1 LLDRELIFNKIYMF
15 TKRKYPTSGHQ
26 KRNSSSEFK
35 PRREGSSD
43 RGNTSRPERDTRTW
57 SKSSG
62 TIPAGNRAESSDRPS
77 YGARPSRDDSKS
89 GSSFGSRSS
98 YSADRGRDNRGF
110 GGRSDRSGSSYG
122 GRSGGF
128 NRGGRSGGGRSGGG
142 RGNRFEGKKIGHE
155 KYIATSETMEQ
166 INKYVA
172 STSFDDL
179 PIDSKIKA
187 NIAVKGYTHPTE
199 IQDKTIKHIMAGK
212 DVVGLAGTGQGKTAA
227 FLIPLMQKALDNQE
241 TQVLIV
247 VPTRELATQIYEEFR
262 SLNNGTF
269 LRAETVIGGA
279 SAYRQISGLRRNPQF
294 VVGTPGRLKDLED
307 RKVLKLENFNTV
319 VLDEVDRMLDMG
331 FVDEIKALIGKL
343 RSERQS
349 LFFSATMD
357 GPAEKIA
364 RTLLHDPVT
373 IEIARTAP
381 AKSVD
386 QDIVKIGRDG
396 SKIDKL
402 IEIIEREKDQK
413 ILVFTKT
420 KREADRVSDNLYDR
434 GIKVEA
440 IHGDKSQY
448 IRNKVISKFKHDE
461 INLLIATDVAARGLD
476 IPDITLV
483 INYDEPMTY
492 EDYIH
497 RIGRT
502 GRYGKKGKALTF
514 VD

>member
-1 LLDRELIFNKIYMF
+1 MF

-26 KRNSSSEFK
+26 KRTSSSEFK

-57 SKSSG
+57 SKSTG
-62 TIPAGNRAESSDRPS
+62 NIPAGNRSEGSDRPS
-77 YGARPSRDDSKS
+77 YAARPSRDDSRS

-98 YSADRGRDNRGF
+98 YSADRGSRGSSSSSY
-110 GGRSDRSGSSYG
+110 GNRSGGSRYGGSNDRG

-128 NRGGRSGGGRSGGG
+128 NRGRSGGGRSGGG

-155 KYIATSETMEQ
+155 KYIAKSETMEQ
-166 INKYVA
+166 INHYVP
-172 STSFDDL
+172 STSFDAL
-179 PIDSKIKA
+179 PIDSKIKI
-187 NIAVKGYTHPTE
+187 NIAEKGYTHPTE

-241 TQVLIV
+241 TQVLII

-262 SLNNGTF
+262 TLNNGTF

-294 VVGTPGRLKDLED
+294 VIGTPGRLKDLED
-307 RKVLKLENFNTV
+307 RKVLRLENFNTI

-331 FVDEIKALIGKL
+331 FVDEIKALISKL
-343 RSERQS
+343 RSSRQS

-364 RTLLHDPVT
+364 HSLLHDPVT
-373 IEIARTAP
+373 IEIARTSP

-386 QDIVKIGRDG
+386 QDIIKIGRDG
-396 SKIDKL
+396 SKIDELVK
-402 IEIIEREKDQK
+402 IIEKEANQK

-461 INLLIATDVAARGLD
+461 IHILIATDVAARGLD

>member
-1 LLDRELIFNKIYMF
+1 MF

-26 KRNSSSEFK
+26 KRTSSSEFK

-43 RGNTSRPERDTRTW
+43 RANTSRPERDTRTW
-57 SKSSG
+57 SKSTG
-62 TIPAGNRAESSDRPS
+62 NIPAGNRSEGFDRPS
-77 YGARPSRDDSKS
+77 YATRPSGDTARS

-98 YSADRGRDNRGF
+98 YSADRGNNRGF
-110 GGRSDRSGSSYG
+110 GGRSDRSGSRYGGSSDRG

-128 NRGGRSGGGRSGGG
+128 NRGRSGGGRSGGG
-142 RGNRFEGKKIGHE
+142 RVNRFEGKKINHD
-155 KYIATSETMEQ
+155 KYIAKSETMEQ
-166 INKYVA
+166 INHYVP
-172 STSFDDL
+172 STSFDAL
-179 PIDSKIKA
+179 PIDSKIKL
-187 NIAVKGYTHPTE
+187 NIAEKGYTHPTE

-241 TQVLIV
+241 TQVLII

-262 SLNNGTF
+262 TLNNGTF

-294 VVGTPGRLKDLED
+294 VIGTPGRLKDLED
-307 RKVLKLENFNTV
+307 RKVLRLENFNTI

-331 FVDEIKALIGKL
+331 FVDEIKALISKL
-343 RSERQS
+343 RSTRQS

-373 IEIARTAP
+373 IEIARTSP

-386 QDIVKIGRDG
+386 QDIIKIGRDG
-396 SKIDKL
+396 SKIDELVK
-402 IEIIEREKDQK
+402 IIEKEANQK

-461 INLLIATDVAARGLD
+461 IHILIATDVAARGLD